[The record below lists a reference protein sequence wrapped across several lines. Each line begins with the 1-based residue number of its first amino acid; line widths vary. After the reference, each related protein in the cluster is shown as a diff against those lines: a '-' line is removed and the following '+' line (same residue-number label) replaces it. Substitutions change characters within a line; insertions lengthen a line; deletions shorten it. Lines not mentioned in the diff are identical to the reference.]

1 MIARQQI
8 KMRTNKRYFK
18 CYKFMNGITKIDYW
32 RTNNTVEL
40 YAMYDFIQPLGY
52 RKPKLKEG
60 EVIKE

>member
-1 MIARQQI
+1 
-8 KMRTNKRYFK
+8 
-18 CYKFMNGITKIDYW
+18 MNGITKIDYW

-40 YAMYDFIQPLGY
+40 YAMYDFIQSLGY

>member
-1 MIARQQI
+1 
-8 KMRTNKRYFK
+8 MRTNKRYFK
-18 CYKFMNGITKIDYW
+18 CYKFMNGTTKIDYW

-52 RKPKLKEG
+52 RKPRLKEG